1 MALSYPMEGTD
12 MFGFIKQGSAKVRLN
27 CINKMSIKFDTDE
40 NEIVCDGFAGF
51 KKYLPSLK
59 SASFTISGV
68 YQKADG
74 EDASTNWGWDNAF
87 TSQKAQTIEEIWIAP
102 NTSNGTEAIRLV
114 GFIKSSSLDFESKK
128 PTPYQLEFR
137 VSEEPSKITF
147 SA

>member
-59 SASFTISGV
+59 SATLTLSGV

-74 EDASTNWGWDNAF
+74 DDAATNWGWDNAF
-87 TSQKAQTIEEIWIAP
+87 DSQKAQTIEEIYIAP
-102 NTSNGTEAIRLV
+102 NSTNGTMAIV
-114 GFIKSSSLDFESKK
+114 IKGFIKSSSLDFESKK

-137 VSEEPSKITF
+137 VVEEPVK
-147 SA
+147 AALA